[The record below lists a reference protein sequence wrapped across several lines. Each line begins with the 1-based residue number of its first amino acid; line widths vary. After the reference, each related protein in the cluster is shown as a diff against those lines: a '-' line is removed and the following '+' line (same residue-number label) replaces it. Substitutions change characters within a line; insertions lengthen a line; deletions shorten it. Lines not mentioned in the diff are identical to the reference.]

1 MANKYTDNEG
11 LFQGGKYGRFAG
23 RFRDWWEDN
32 TQDPYGHRDRRARER
47 LSKDMG
53 TDMPE
58 TYNKT
63 TVDKWHRNK
72 ETGQLR
78 TYDKDMPLDQ
88 AASMARSH
96 ALDFDVSNPDSV
108 RILQQRLNESGYT
121 DSEGNPLEVDSMFG
135 EKTEFA
141 LRNLQND
148 LQSQQF
154 GFQNQP
160 QAPSQLSTASNSL
173 PNNPSNRV
181 PNTAYESNSGFASHS
196 NVKPFGPYA
205 KHSDVEPFGPYA
217 KHSNIAPSNPANNAS
232 TANNYLN
239 RGQGGGGMAYEDSVG
254 NKRQF

>member
-1 MANKYTDNEG
+1 MANKFTDNEG
-11 LFQGGKYGRFAG
+11 LFQGGRLGRFGG

-32 TQDPYGHRDRRARER
+32 TQDPYGHRDRRARES
-47 LSKDMG
+47 LSSKMG

-58 TYNKT
+58 TYTKT
-63 TVDKWHRNK
+63 IIEPSTTMEPSSIPSNAYQANMGSMGQPTSRQ
-72 ETGQLR
+72 GQLR
-78 TYDKDMPLDQ
+78 TYDKEMPLDQ
-88 AASMARSH
+88 AASMARSQ

-160 QAPSQLSTASNSL
+160 QAPSQLSTASNRI
-173 PNNPSNRV
+173 PNNSTDPLGQFKLDY
-181 PNTAYESNSGFASHS
+181 P
-196 NVKPFGPYA
+196 
-205 KHSDVEPFGPYA
+205 DVAANLARQGNKAF
-217 KHSNIAPSNPANNAS
+217 SAPSNQPNVN
-232 TANNYLN
+232 
-239 RGQGGGGMAYEDSVG
+239 E
-254 NKRQF
+254 RQY

>member
-1 MANKYTDNEG
+1 MAFGDKFTDNEG
-11 LFQGGKYGRFAG
+11 LFQGGRLGRFGG

-32 TQDPYGHRDRRARER
+32 TQDPYGHRDRRARES

-53 TDMPE
+53 QDMPA
-58 TYNKT
+58 TYPKT

-78 TYDKDMPLDQ
+78 TYDKEMPLDQ
-88 AASMARSH
+88 AAAMARSH

-121 DSEGNPLEVDSMFG
+121 DSEGNPLEVDSVFG

-154 GFQNQP
+154 GFQSQP
-160 QAPSQLSTASNSL
+160 QAPSQLSTASNRL
-173 PNNPSNRV
+173 PNN
-181 PNTAYESNSGFASHS
+181 AYEANSGFASHS
-196 NVKPFGPYA
+196 NVKPFAPA
-205 KHSDVEPFGPYA
+205 ASHSNVNPFGPYA
-217 KHSNIAPSNPANNAS
+217 THSNVKPFGPN
-232 TANNYLN
+232 NNYTN
-239 RGQGGGGMAYEDSVG
+239 RGQGGGGMSYEGIMG
-254 NKRQF
+254 NKEQY